1 MKRTAEIFKI
11 LLFLILYST
20 AVYLVAC
27 SEEDNPAANSE
38 CGSGSVTWDS
48 KAQIC
53 RDQATN
59 LPVPSSCCG
68 R

>member
-1 MKRTAEIFKI
+1 MKKSAEIVKVVI
-11 LLFLILYST
+11 FLVLYSMAIDLT
-20 AVYLVAC
+20 AC
-27 SEEDNPAANSE
+27 SEEDNPAASSE
-38 CGSGSVTWDS
+38 CGSGNVTWDT